1 MRARAG
7 ESHSRGVVPARLTM
21 KGTTNG
27 GSTVADSRTLPRAFS
42 MHWGSG
48 QITEEAAFSGEWK
61 ESRIQL
67 MEYTEGE
74 AAGGWSIR
82 FCYYSHDGRF
92 QRGPLMVDREDVDG
106 LRRSLESNPK
116 LREILRQLVA

>member
-1 MRARAG
+1 MPDGRT
-7 ESHSRGVVPARLTM
+7 VPRPF
-21 KGTTNG
+21 N
-27 GSTVADSRTLPRAFS
+27 

-48 QITEEAAFSGEWK
+48 SITEEAAFAGEWK

-74 AAGGWSIR
+74 AAGSWSIR

-92 QRGPLMVDREDVDG
+92 QRGPLMIDAEDVEG
-106 LRRSLESNPK
+106 LRTALASTPK
-116 LREILRQLVA
+116 LRQILRELLG

>member
-1 MRARAG
+1 V
-7 ESHSRGVVPARLTM
+7 EDIE
-21 KGTTNG
+21 
-27 GSTVADSRTLPRAFS
+27 VAESRTLPRPFN

-48 QITEEAAFSGEWK
+48 QITEEAGYDGEWK
-61 ESRIQL
+61 QSRIQL

-92 QRGPLMVDREDVDG
+92 QRGPLMLDEQDIEG
-106 LRRSLESNPK
+106 LRLALESTPK
-116 LREILRQLVA
+116 LRQILSRMVSPSPNE

>member
-1 MRARAG
+1 
-7 ESHSRGVVPARLTM
+7 
-21 KGTTNG
+21 
-27 GSTVADSRTLPRAFS
+27 

-48 QITEEAAFSGEWK
+48 QITEEAAFAGEWK

-92 QRGPLMVDREDVDG
+92 QRGPLMMDEEDVEG
-106 LRRSLESNPK
+106 LRHELAATPK
-116 LREILRQLVA
+116 LHGILKRLVE

>member
-1 MRARAG
+1 MPEARA
-7 ESHSRGVVPARLTM
+7 
-21 KGTTNG
+21 
-27 GSTVADSRTLPRAFS
+27 LPRPFT

-48 QITEEAAFSGEWK
+48 QITEEVAFAGDWK

-74 AAGGWSIR
+74 AAGSWGIR

-92 QRGPLMVDREDVDG
+92 QRGPLIIDEEDVDG
-106 LRRSLESNPK
+106 LRQALQSAPK
-116 LREILRQLVA
+116 LRDILKRLAG

>member
-1 MRARAG
+1 MPEG
-7 ESHSRGVVPARLTM
+7 
-21 KGTTNG
+21 
-27 GSTVADSRTLPRAFS
+27 RTLPRPFT

-48 QITEEAAFSGEWK
+48 QITEEAAFAGEWK

-92 QRGPLMVDREDVDG
+92 QRGPLMMDEEDVDG
-106 LRRSLESNPK
+106 LRQALGATPK
-116 LREILRQLVA
+116 LRAILKRLVE